1 MRDYWLQY
9 FVAPFRGDIVPI
21 PLFFTACAAARAAAS
36 SARRSSTTSS
46 RPPTCK
52 STAGWD
58 EVGAGATRV
67 VEPTLDEEVP
77 VEEPDLDI
85 SD

>member
-36 SARRSSTTSS
+36 SARRSSTTS
-46 RPPTCK
+46 CK